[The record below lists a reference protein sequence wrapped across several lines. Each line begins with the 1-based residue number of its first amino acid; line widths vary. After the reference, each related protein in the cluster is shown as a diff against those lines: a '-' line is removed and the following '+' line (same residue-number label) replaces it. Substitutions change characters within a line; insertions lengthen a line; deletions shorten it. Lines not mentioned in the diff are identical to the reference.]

1 MDLFGSRKMARL
13 FNLFL
18 LLFLMAGCTSD
29 YKVNDVT
36 EIPPSDVKPWDQPEG
51 PGETH
56 YITDMGPVVDVLVIL
71 DTSCSMLN
79 DDDKIDNLS
88 MVPIDMLDRP
98 DVNWRLGITS
108 ADVDFIDDLTE
119 IDLRKPHPN
128 ESVILAIDELRP
140 TEPWGGPSGEQP
152 LDVALKVYDETT
164 WFRQVFTIF
173 VIMTD
178 ETDQSEASV
187 QTFRDTWPT
196 RFDMV
201 VIGGEI
207 DSGVVCGAIWTHK
220 LDRLATKKID
230 ICDTYPWSIFN

>member
-1 MDLFGSRKMARL
+1 MDHLVRGKMAKL
-13 FNLFL
+13 FYLFL
-18 LLFLMAGCTSD
+18 LLFWVTGCTSD
-29 YKVNDVT
+29 YMINESPD
-36 EIPPSDVKPWDQPEG
+36 IPPSDVKPWDQPEE
-51 PGETH
+51 PPPTH

-71 DTSCSMLN
+71 DTSCSMVN

-88 MVPIDMLDRP
+88 MIPLDMLDRP

-108 ADVDFIDDLTE
+108 ADIDYIDDLTE
-119 IDLRKPHPN
+119 IDLRNPYPN
-128 ESVILAIDELRP
+128 EDLILAIDELKKP
-140 TEPWGGPSGEQP
+140 FGGPVGEQS
-152 LDVALKVYDETT
+152 LDVALKIYNETT

-178 ETDQSEASV
+178 ENDQSDVSANIFEAS
-187 QTFRDTWPT
+187 WPT

-207 DSGVVCGAIWTHK
+207 DSGAVCGAIWTHK

-230 ICDTYPWSIFN
+230 ICDEYPWSIFN